1 MTENLAHPQFSK
13 GLSGYKVEEVD
24 SYIDKVLDTIKDLK
38 DQNEVLEE
46 KIGVLAESLQK
57 YREDEDSL
65 REALLGAQKMGD
77 SIVKNANNKAEI
89 TMREASVKAAHIVE
103 EARKKVEDEKDEQE
117 AGRILDNLL
126 ARQDEALQLAAA
138 VQTQLAQAETAA
150 QDVRRS
156 EDDVAD
162 VRNRMERLREEQ
174 RALNG
179 PAREVLESQTTALRQ
194 LRALSSTLAT
204 EQERLAELEGR
215 LISETPARSIKNL
228 PLLLLG
234 AALFLAGAGTLL
246 AAWRLGVTSLPLTQG
261 LEMPVNL
268 WSGYLIL
275 FCGVGFLAAGLPHD
289 GPERRR
295 RKNEFAHLQS
305 RRDACA
311 AHVAELKEQA
321 RADAIANGIRKE
333 NPNANIVYIKG
344 DQFTN
349 ELIAAIQN
357 GKNIEFRSKYREAD
371 LFLIDD
377 VQFIAGKE
385 STQEEFFHTFNKLYE
400 EHKQIVMTSDR
411 KPSDMLTLEDRLK
424 TRFEWGLLADIQPP
438 DYETRMAILKN
449 KAKNLGLNLS
459 DDVCNYIAI
468 NVTNNVRQIEGTV
481 KKILAY
487 RDLNNMPLDLPN
499 ISRAIDDMFKSEGN
513 ALPTPS
519 LIISQVCKFY
529 SIDEVLLR
537 GTQKNKGTAEA
548 RQIAMYLIRK
558 LTNLSLPDIGKEF
571 ARDHS
576 TVLYAIRKVEVAL
589 KNGDTTMQNNIRDIT
604 ANINSC
610 L

>member
-1 MTENLAHPQFSK
+1 MYSSAYVWAKVLSHMEERLGAVTVSAWFDDAEVVELNENNLILYSPSDFRREIIRRRCTDYIQDALKEVFNSGAKLMVFGDEELDAFKQKGKSVSSMDFNPQFTFDNFVVGPSNRFAHSAAIAVSK
-13 GLSGYKVEEVD
+13 
-24 SYIDKVLDTIKDLK
+24 
-38 DQNEVLEE
+38 
-46 KIGVLAESLQK
+46 
-57 YREDEDSL
+57 
-65 REALLGAQKMGD
+65 
-77 SIVKNANNKAEI
+77 
-89 TMREASVKAAHIVE
+89 
-103 EARKKVEDEKDEQE
+103 
-117 AGRILDNLL
+117 
-126 ARQDEALQLAAA
+126 
-138 VQTQLAQAETAA
+138 
-150 QDVRRS
+150 
-156 EDDVAD
+156 
-162 VRNRMERLREEQ
+162 
-174 RALNG
+174 
-179 PAREVLESQTTALRQ
+179 
-194 LRALSSTLAT
+194 
-204 EQERLAELEGR
+204 
-215 LISETPARSIKNL
+215 TPGQVYN
-228 PLLLLG
+228 P
-234 AALFLAGAGTLL
+234 LFLYG
-246 AAWRLGVTSLPLTQG
+246 P
-261 LEMPVNL
+261 P
-268 WSGYLIL
+268 
-275 FCGVGFLAAGLPHD
+275 GVG
-289 GPERRR
+289 
-295 RKNEFAHLQS
+295 KTHL
-305 RRDACA
+305 
-311 AHVAELKEQA
+311 LY
-321 RADAIANGIRKE
+321 AIANGIRKE

>member
-1 MTENLAHPQFSK
+1 MYSSAYVWAKVLSHMEERLGAVTVSAWFDDAEVVELNENNLILYSPSDFRREIIRRRCTEYIQDALKEVFNSDAKLMVFGDEELDAFKQKGKSVSSMDFNPQFTFDNFVVGPSNRFAHSAAIAVSK
-13 GLSGYKVEEVD
+13 
-24 SYIDKVLDTIKDLK
+24 
-38 DQNEVLEE
+38 
-46 KIGVLAESLQK
+46 
-57 YREDEDSL
+57 
-65 REALLGAQKMGD
+65 
-77 SIVKNANNKAEI
+77 
-89 TMREASVKAAHIVE
+89 
-103 EARKKVEDEKDEQE
+103 
-117 AGRILDNLL
+117 
-126 ARQDEALQLAAA
+126 
-138 VQTQLAQAETAA
+138 
-150 QDVRRS
+150 
-156 EDDVAD
+156 
-162 VRNRMERLREEQ
+162 
-174 RALNG
+174 
-179 PAREVLESQTTALRQ
+179 
-194 LRALSSTLAT
+194 
-204 EQERLAELEGR
+204 
-215 LISETPARSIKNL
+215 TPGQVYN
-228 PLLLLG
+228 P
-234 AALFLAGAGTLL
+234 LFLYG
-246 AAWRLGVTSLPLTQG
+246 P
-261 LEMPVNL
+261 P
-268 WSGYLIL
+268 
-275 FCGVGFLAAGLPHD
+275 GVG
-289 GPERRR
+289 
-295 RKNEFAHLQS
+295 KTHL
-305 RRDACA
+305 
-311 AHVAELKEQA
+311 LY
-321 RADAIANGIRKE
+321 AIANGIRKE

-529 SIDEVLLR
+529 SIDEVILR

>member
-1 MTENLAHPQFSK
+1 MYSSAYVWAKVLSHMEERLGAVTVSAWFDDAEVVELNENNLILYSPSDFRREIIRRRCTDYIQDALKEVFNSDAKLMVFGDEELNTFKQKGKSVSSMDFNPQFTFDNFVVGPSNRFAHSAAIAVSK
-13 GLSGYKVEEVD
+13 
-24 SYIDKVLDTIKDLK
+24 
-38 DQNEVLEE
+38 
-46 KIGVLAESLQK
+46 
-57 YREDEDSL
+57 
-65 REALLGAQKMGD
+65 
-77 SIVKNANNKAEI
+77 
-89 TMREASVKAAHIVE
+89 
-103 EARKKVEDEKDEQE
+103 
-117 AGRILDNLL
+117 
-126 ARQDEALQLAAA
+126 
-138 VQTQLAQAETAA
+138 
-150 QDVRRS
+150 
-156 EDDVAD
+156 
-162 VRNRMERLREEQ
+162 
-174 RALNG
+174 
-179 PAREVLESQTTALRQ
+179 
-194 LRALSSTLAT
+194 
-204 EQERLAELEGR
+204 
-215 LISETPARSIKNL
+215 TPGQVYN
-228 PLLLLG
+228 P
-234 AALFLAGAGTLL
+234 LFLYG
-246 AAWRLGVTSLPLTQG
+246 P
-261 LEMPVNL
+261 P
-268 WSGYLIL
+268 
-275 FCGVGFLAAGLPHD
+275 GVG
-289 GPERRR
+289 
-295 RKNEFAHLQS
+295 KTHL
-305 RRDACA
+305 
-311 AHVAELKEQA
+311 LY
-321 RADAIANGIRKE
+321 AIANGIRKE

-468 NVTNNVRQIEGTV
+468 NVTNNVRQIEGTI

>member
-1 MTENLAHPQFSK
+1 MYSSAYVWAKVLSHMEERLGAVTVSAWFDDAEVVELNENNLILYSPSDFRREIIRRRCTDYIQDALKEVFNSDAKLMVFGDEELDAFKQKGKSVSSMDFNPQFTFDNFVVGPSNRFAHSAAIAVSK
-13 GLSGYKVEEVD
+13 
-24 SYIDKVLDTIKDLK
+24 
-38 DQNEVLEE
+38 
-46 KIGVLAESLQK
+46 
-57 YREDEDSL
+57 
-65 REALLGAQKMGD
+65 
-77 SIVKNANNKAEI
+77 
-89 TMREASVKAAHIVE
+89 
-103 EARKKVEDEKDEQE
+103 
-117 AGRILDNLL
+117 
-126 ARQDEALQLAAA
+126 
-138 VQTQLAQAETAA
+138 
-150 QDVRRS
+150 
-156 EDDVAD
+156 
-162 VRNRMERLREEQ
+162 
-174 RALNG
+174 
-179 PAREVLESQTTALRQ
+179 
-194 LRALSSTLAT
+194 
-204 EQERLAELEGR
+204 
-215 LISETPARSIKNL
+215 TPGQVYN
-228 PLLLLG
+228 P
-234 AALFLAGAGTLL
+234 LFLYG
-246 AAWRLGVTSLPLTQG
+246 P
-261 LEMPVNL
+261 P
-268 WSGYLIL
+268 
-275 FCGVGFLAAGLPHD
+275 GVG
-289 GPERRR
+289 
-295 RKNEFAHLQS
+295 KTHL
-305 RRDACA
+305 
-311 AHVAELKEQA
+311 LY
-321 RADAIANGIRKE
+321 AIANGIRKE
-333 NPNANIVYIKG
+333 NPDANIVYIKG

-548 RQIAMYLIRK
+548 RQIAMYLLRK